1 MHASVRPILS
11 WIETQRARM
20 IQRVSDWANIN
31 TYSLNSAGVEKLGQ
45 TVVQEFSGL
54 GGAIRRHDLPPATRL
69 GDRAQTI
76 HLPLAPAITIARRP
90 SAPIQVLLNIHLD
103 TVYPPDSPFQSAWQ
117 EGDMLRGPGV
127 ADAKGGL
134 AVMLTAL
141 EAFER
146 CPDAQRIG
154 WRVLLNPDEEIGS
167 PGSASLLGETARDCQ
182 FGLLFEPAL
191 PDGALVDRRRGSGN
205 FSIIVRGR
213 AAHVGRDFDAG
224 RSALLAAAKISLQLH
239 SLNQTIPGV
248 TVNIGAIDAG
258 GPANVVPDLAICRIN
273 IRTTEANDEQAAIEA
288 VRKIIAELNSHG
300 GIAAELQGQFTSPAK
315 IPDERTLRLLD
326 AIVAC
331 GRDLG
336 LKLATRASGGAS
348 DGNRL
353 AAAGLPNIDTLGV
366 RGDRI
371 HSPDEY
377 MLLDSLV
384 ERAQL
389 TTLLLLKIAAGDI
402 DPAPFCR

>member
-1 MHASVRPILS
+1 MHSAIEPILS
-11 WIETQRARM
+11 WIETQRAPM
-20 IQRVSDWANIN
+20 LQRVLDWANIN
-31 TYSLNSAGVEKLGQ
+31 SYSLNTAGLAKLSDA
-45 TVVQEFSGL
+45 VVKEFSGL
-54 GGAIRRHDLPPATRL
+54 GGMILRHELSPA
-69 GDRAQTI
+69 GIVGSRAQAI
-76 HLPLAPAITIARRP
+76 HLPLGQAITITKRP
-90 SAPIQVLLNIHLD
+90 GAPVQVCLNIHLD
-103 TVYPPDSPFQSAWQ
+103 TVYPPDSAFQSAR
-117 EGDMLRGPGV
+117 EESGVIRGPGV

-141 EAFER
+141 EALER
-146 CPDAQRIG
+146 SPNAERVG
-154 WRVLLNPDEEIGS
+154 WQVLLNPDEEIAS
-167 PGSASLLGETARDCQ
+167 PGSASLLAEAARACH

-224 RSALLAAAKISLQLH
+224 RSALMAAAKMSLQLY
-239 SLNQTIPGV
+239 SLNQSLPGV
-248 TVNIGAIDAG
+248 TFNVGAIDGG

-273 IRTTEANDEQAAIEA
+273 IRTTERDDEEKAIRAAETM
-288 VRKIIAELNSHG
+288 VAELNSG
-300 GIAAELQGQFTSPAK
+300 DGITAEIQGQFTSPPK
-315 IPDERTLRLLD
+315 IPDDRTLHLLD

-331 GRDLG
+331 GNDLG
-336 LKLATRASGGAS
+336 LQLATRASGGAS

-377 MLLDSLV
+377 MLPGSLV

-389 TTLLLLKIAAGDI
+389 TALLLLKIAAGDI